1 MKTSHPQSRLASQ
14 SCGRYLGRARRQ
26 ASAPFGA
33 QSSYLLTTLKFA
45 CPPLS
50 RGARTRDNRGVALHL
65 FIYVVYVAP
74 KNLAAD
80 IVEVQTLG
88 GIILLG
94 GDFNMCIVALLD
106 TINTSNLCELLQ
118 APELVKTKEPNTVVR

>member
-1 MKTSHPQSRLASQ
+1 
-14 SCGRYLGRARRQ
+14 
-26 ASAPFGA
+26 
-33 QSSYLLTTLKFA
+33 
-45 CPPLS
+45 
-50 RGARTRDNRGVALHL
+50 L